1 MTTRSEAA
9 AVADAEGL
17 RRRRLEPD
25 LRREQILA
33 CAIRLFGERP
43 YAAVSTVDIARE
55 AGVARGLLNH
65 YFGTKRDLYLDVV
78 RRMVLPDEVDLV
90 VADTASLPERVEACV
105 EWFLDAVSEHGKTFV
120 AVTGSEG
127 VGDDPEMEKILFEAD
142 DVAAQRVLDAVGL
155 GASAHDEQQ
164 RAIIRA
170 YGGMAK
176 ASIREWVRHGSLT
189 RADLKTLL
197 SATLTSVVSDVLPV
211 IASTAPPARKGRAA
225 TRGVR

>member
-1 MTTRSEAA
+1 MTAQRQGGQASAAEA
-9 AVADAEGL
+9 DGL

-25 LRREQILA
+25 ARREQILE

-78 RRMVLPDEVDLV
+78 RRMILPEQVDLV
-90 VADTASLPERVEACV
+90 VPQGATLLERIDVCV
-105 EWFLDAVSEHGKTFV
+105 DWFLDAVGEHGKTFV
-120 AVTGSEG
+120 AVTGAEG
-127 VGDDPEMEKILFEAD
+127 VGDDPEIEKILFEAD
-142 DVAAQRVLDAVGL
+142 NVAAQRVLDAVGL
-155 GASAHDEQQ
+155 GMSSDNEQQ

-176 ASIREWVRHGSLT
+176 ASVREWVRHGTLS
-189 RADLKTLL
+189 RDELKVLL
-197 SATLTSVVSDVLPV
+197 SATLITTVRDVLPQ
-211 IASTAPPARKGRAA
+211 IAGSA
-225 TRGVR
+225 